1 MKKIYFF
8 TVLLLHIISFAQGTM
23 QVVGKN
29 LTTASG
35 QNFIMRGVNYP
46 LINQGNISL
55 SDAASYQFYIDE
67 VAKTGA
73 NTIRIPWYTNGQNW
87 RDIPAS
93 GGTAGTVNSYVTNGH
108 LSNIIAYC
116 ITKNMVP
123 ILSIHDDSFITCK
136 TGWTHFNTAVMNFW
150 TSPAVLNLIETNKA
164 HIIINLANEFDYVR
178 WTGNQTTAL
187 NTYRTNYNAA
197 IATIR
202 NAGVNVPIMIDAPD
216 CGQSSTELLSI
227 AESMNL
233 VDTRQNLIFSSHT
246 YWGGY
251 ASTLAQVQNKLNE
264 AQNTNVCF
272 VLGEVAKNQDNN
284 SCGDLDLS
292 TLYPMILTEACS
304 RNIGWLAWSFNLDCS
319 PARQMT
325 TDGTFNN
332 LTAFGNDIVYNSIY
346 GLKSTNGCGAT
357 LSTDGFNLN
366 DVSVSIYPNPSNG
379 TFSVSTKNIE
389 ISNIKA
395 FDVLGN
401 EVEIKET
408 NKNQFSIDKTGIY
421 FIRINADN
429 NKSILKK
436 IIVAK

>member
-1 MKKIYFF
+1 MKKKYFI
-8 TVLLLHIISFAQGTM
+8 TILIIQISVFAQNTM

-29 LTTASG
+29 LNTATG

-55 SDAASYQFYIDE
+55 SNAASYQFYIDE

-73 NTIRIPWYTNGQNW
+73 NTIRIPWYTNGQSW
-87 RDIPAS
+87 RDLPAS
-93 GGTAGTVNSYVTNGH
+93 GGTPGTVNGYVTNGH

-150 TSPAVLNLIETNKA
+150 TSPAVLSLIETNKA
-164 HIIINLANEFDYVR
+164 HIIINLANEFDFVR
-178 WTGNQTTAL
+178 WTGNQASAL
-187 NTYRTNYNAA
+187 NTYKTNYNVA
-197 IATIR
+197 ITTIR

-233 VDTRQNLIFSSHT
+233 ADSRQNLIFSSHT

-251 ASTLAQVQNKLNE
+251 ASTLAQVQAKLNE

-292 TLYPMILTEACS
+292 ALYPLILTEACA

-325 TDGTFNN
+325 TNGIFNN
-332 LTAFGNDIVYNSIY
+332 LTAFGNNIVYNTNY
-346 GLKSTNGCGAT
+346 GLKSTNGCQAT
-357 LSTDGFNLN
+357 LSTYNFDLN
-366 DVSVSIYPNPSNG
+366 DISVSIYPNPSNG
-379 TFSVSTKNIE
+379 IFSISTNYNQ
-389 ISNIKA
+389 ISSIKA
-395 FDVLGN
+395 FDVFGK
-401 EVEIKET
+401 EIII
-408 NKNQFSIDKTGIY
+408 NDRSKNTFSIQKDGIY
-421 FIRINADN
+421 FLKINFDN
-429 NKSILKK
+429 GKMIHKK
-436 IIVAK
+436 IMVKN

>member
-1 MKKIYFF
+1 
-8 TVLLLHIISFAQGTM
+8 
-23 QVVGKN
+23 
-29 LTTASG
+29 
-35 QNFIMRGVNYP
+35 MRGVNYP

-55 SDAASYQFYIDE
+55 SNAASYQFYIDE

-73 NTIRIPWYTNGQNW
+73 NTIRIPWYTNEQNW

-93 GGTAGTVNSYVTNGH
+93 GGTAGTVNGYVVNGH

-116 ITKNMVP
+116 ITKGMTP
-123 ILSIHDDSFITCK
+123 ILSIHDDSFTTCK

-150 TSPAVLNLIETNKA
+150 NSQAVLNLIETNKA

-216 CGQSSTELLSI
+216 CGQSSTELLSF

-233 VDTRQNLIFSSHT
+233 ADTRQNLIFSSHT

-251 ASTLAQVQNKLNE
+251 ASTLAQVQTKLNE

-304 RNIGWLAWSFNLDCS
+304 RNIGWLTWSFNLDCS

-325 TDGTFNN
+325 TDGLFAN
-332 LTAFGNDIVYNSIY
+332 LTTFGNDIVFNPNY
-346 GLKSTNGCGAT
+346 GLKSTNGCQAT
-357 LSTDGFNLN
+357 LSSETFENTF
-366 DVSVSIYPNPSNG
+366 VSVFPNPSSGVFKIETNQNR
-379 TFSVSTKNIE
+379 FSL
-389 ISNIKA
+389 KA
-395 FDVLGN
+395 FDVMGK
-401 EVEIKET
+401 EVKLNIISK
-408 NKNQFSIDKTGIY
+408 KDFSIDKNGIFY
-421 FIRINADN
+421 LKINLEN
-429 NKSILKK
+429 GQNIFYKM
-436 IIVAK
+436 IITN